1 MTAERSNQP
10 ISGPVLGLASPEAG
24 LDVVSV
30 ASPSSRQP
38 GRARCLGLPRRLA
51 AHPAGRR
58 ESSMVTSRI
67 PIPLA
72 ILGVLLSAGTA
83 GAQKA
88 KYTRQQDIKIDA
100 KLSERSRP
108 ITPKD
113 PKDQS
118 QADQPLTAD
127 QVLAVEGL
135 VGAIRAEQ
143 EQILIDL
150 ITKTPDTEVEEKS
163 DYYFRLGELYAKQ
176 QRYWRLE
183 GTRML
188 IQSDQTKNPQ
198 QKAKL
203 KADADTDAGKA
214 KEYLIRA
221 VKTYKSLTDNEAFRN
236 YPKMDMALFY
246 YGFTLQ

>member
-1 MTAERSNQP
+1 MIKRTLAVV
-10 ISGPVLGLASPEAG
+10 GLLGWSAIAWAQS
-24 LDVVSV
+24 
-30 ASPSSRQP
+30 
-38 GRARCLGLPRRLA
+38 AR
-51 AHPAGRR
+51 
-58 ESSMVTSRI
+58 
-67 PIPLA
+67 
-72 ILGVLLSAGTA
+72 
-83 GAQKA
+83 
-88 KYTRQQDIKIDA
+88 YTRQQDIKIEA

-113 PKDQS
+113 PKDQA

-150 ITKTPDTEVEEKS
+150 ITKTPDSEVEEKS

-198 QKAKL
+198 QKNLSPLFSPNQTQFEAPP
-203 KADADTDAGKA
+203 AQNPDAE
-214 KEYLIRA
+214 KEQQQPQQTANPNQKRRIR
-221 VKTYKSLTDNEAFRN
+221 VVGPQF
-236 YPKMDMALFY
+236 YPVR
-246 YGFTLQ
+246 